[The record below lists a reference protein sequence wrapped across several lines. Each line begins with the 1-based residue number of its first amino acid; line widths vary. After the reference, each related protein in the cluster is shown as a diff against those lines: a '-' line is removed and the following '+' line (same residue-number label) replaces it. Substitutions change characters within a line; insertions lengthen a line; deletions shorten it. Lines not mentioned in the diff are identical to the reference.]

1 MLAAQVIAPGSKLA
15 TARGLRAETAT
26 SSLGQVLGVAGCDE
40 DDLYAAMDWVLAR
53 KDAIENAL
61 AARHLA
67 NGTLVLYDVSSA
79 AFEGRTCPLGAIGHA
94 RDGVKGRLQIV
105 YGLLCSP
112 TGVPVAIEVFE
123 GNTADPKTLTAQID
137 KLKTRFGLSRIALV
151 GDRGMLTSARIRD
164 ELRPAQLDWISAL
177 RADQIKAL
185 VNDGALQLSLFDEQ
199 NLFEITHPDYPGER
213 LVCCHN
219 PALADERARKRDE
232 LLAATENELQT
243 IAAATRRQ
251 RRPLRGQDKIALRV
265 GKVRNKFK
273 MAKHF
278 DLDITDEAF
287 TFTRNQ
293 DSIAAE
299 AALDGIYVLRTSLP
313 EHALHRDDVVLR
325 YKDLADV
332 ERFFRTLN
340 TELDV
345 RPIRHRL
352 ADRVRAHMFLRMLSY
367 YISWHMKQALAPILF
382 TDNDKPAAAAK
393 RADPVAA
400 AQRSD
405 EALTKAARKR
415 THDDYPV
422 HSFTSLLADL
432 ATICANHIQ
441 PTNDLPAFT
450 MLTTPTPLQRRALEL
465 LGVSHRHPRSI
476 CYRHRIVNKL
486 RWSHGHSRGSC
497 GGRRSNRAHAG
508 LLSAAARRFG
518 ARGRPSARPSG
529 YVAGQLPARPRLRGA
544 RPAGRAR
551 HAARRVGAGVANHH
565 LPRRPADHEDEVRR
579 SRAADRRTTDAHL
592 VGQDRGGA
600 RGPVGR
606 TWRRTGVESAA
617 RRHRGAPG
625 RRHRRAGDG
634 QSVRT
639 Q

>member
-1 MLAAQVIAPGSKLA
+1 MYVTRVPNRGSPPAVLLRESFRENGKVKTRTLANLSRWPEHKVDRLQRALKGLPPADWDLSEAFEITRSLPHGHVAAVLGTSEKLGMAELIDPTPSRHRDLVFAMLAATVIAPASKLA

-26 SSLGQVLGVAGCDE
+26 SSLGVVLGVAGCDE
-40 DDLYAAMDWVLAR
+40 DDLYDAMDWVLER
-53 KDAIENAL
+53 KDGIETQL
-61 AARHLA
+61 ADRHLA

-79 AFEGRTCPLGAIGHA
+79 AFEGHTCPLGAIGHA
-94 RDGVKGRLQIV
+94 RDGVKGRRQIV

-112 TGVPVAIEVFE
+112 KGAPVAIEVFD
-123 GNTADPKTLTAQID
+123 GNTADPKTLKAQIE
-137 KLKTRFGLSRIALV
+137 KLKTRFGLSRVCLV

-164 ELRPAQLDWISAL
+164 ELRPAHLDWLSAL
-177 RADQIKAL
+177 RADQIRVL
-185 VNDGALQLSLFDEQ
+185 VGDGALQLSLFDEQ

-219 PALADERARKRDE
+219 PALAEERARKRAE

-243 IAAATRRQ
+243 IAAATRRA
-251 RRPLRGQDKIALRV
+251 RRPLRGKDKIALRV

-278 DLDITDEAF
+278 DLEITDEAF

-293 DSIAAE
+293 DSITAE
-299 AALDGIYVLRTSLP
+299 AALDGIYVLRSSLP
-313 EHALHRDDVVLR
+313 DDALGRDDVVLR

-340 TELDV
+340 SELDV

-382 TDNDKPAAAAK
+382 ADNDKPAAAAK

-405 EALTKAARKR
+405 EALAKAARKR
-415 THDDYPV
+415 TDDDTPV

-441 PTNDLPAFT
+441 PTDDLPAFT
-450 MLTTPTPLQRRALEL
+450 KVTTPTPLQRRALEL
-465 LGVSHRHPRSI
+465 LGVSPH
-476 CYRHRIVNKL
+476 
-486 RWSHGHSRGSC
+486 HGL
-497 GGRRSNRAHAG
+497 A
-508 LLSAAARRFG
+508 
-518 ARGRPSARPSG
+518 
-529 YVAGQLPARPRLRGA
+529 
-544 RPAGRAR
+544 
-551 HAARRVGAGVANHH
+551 
-565 LPRRPADHEDEVRR
+565 
-579 SRAADRRTTDAHL
+579 
-592 VGQDRGGA
+592 
-600 RGPVGR
+600 
-606 TWRRTGVESAA
+606 
-617 RRHRGAPG
+617 
-625 RRHRRAGDG
+625 
-634 QSVRT
+634 
-639 Q
+639 